1 MFDDSYFIESPLGKL
16 AITASQKGITAITFG
31 VNEKLV
37 KNIDDVEARNHR
49 SICKQQLF
57 EYFAGQ
63 RTVFSVSLDFTG
75 TRFQHSV
82 WTTLLQIP
90 YGKTM
95 TYKELASAIGNS
107 NACRAVGMANNRNPL
122 PIIIPCHRVIGSSGK
137 MVGYAGDIWR
147 KEWLLNH
154 EVLTHFATK
163 PKRNIV
169 YQ

>member
-1 MFDDSYFIESPLGKL
+1 MMFDDDYFIESPLGKL
-16 AITASQKGITAITFG
+16 TITASQKGVTSITFG
-31 VNEKLV
+31 ESVKLI
-37 KNIDDVEARNHR
+37 KNIDNIEARNHQ
-49 SICKQQLF
+49 SICKQQLL

-75 TRFQHSV
+75 TCFQHSV
-82 WTTLLQIP
+82 WKVLLQIH

-95 TYKELASAIGNS
+95 TYKELASVIGNS
-107 NACRAVGMANNRNPL
+107 NASRAVGMANNKNPL

-154 EVLTHFATK
+154 E
-163 PKRNIV
+163 I
-169 YQ
+169 